1 MDATLKAAAMTDA
14 QKTEHIK
21 AVVLLEGQILRK
33 RHPILLR
40 QDLIGSLILAGSLLG
55 MIGAAALY
63 YYGLIAWYVCVP
75 VAAIFASFT
84 HELEHDL
91 IHLMYFRNKP
101 WAHNLMMALV
111 WLARPSTISPWTR
124 RRMHLHH
131 HKHSGT
137 RTDLEEQG
145 ITNGHPWGIKR
156 VLMMSDQMLSIWLR
170 PVEMS
175 KLARRFIKAQNPK
188 SHAEAMALGREQLMG
203 YLPLGRIYYTLWHG
217 FILFHA
223 ANYIATAMGHSI
235 AWWGFVEPTMNVVDF
250 LAVTWLAPN
259 ALRMFCL
266 HFISSNMHYY
276 GDIEDKNIM
285 QQCQVLNTPL
295 MWPFQLFCFNFGS
308 THAIHH
314 FVVKEPFYIRQL
326 SAPVAHKVMREMGVR
341 FNDLASIP
349 RANRFHAKP
358 LEAATEISSAT

>member
-1 MDATLKAAAMTDA
+1 MNTTMASAAAMTDA
-14 QKTEHIK
+14 QKTAHIK
-21 AVVLLEGQILRK
+21 AVVLQEGVALRQ
-33 RHPILLR
+33 RYPILLR
-40 QDLIGSLILAGSLLG
+40 QNLLGALILTFSLAG
-55 MIGAAALY
+55 MVAAGALY
-63 YYGLIAWYVCVP
+63 WYGLIAWYVCVP

-145 ITNGHPWGIKR
+145 ITNGYPWGVKR

-170 PVEMS
+170 PIEIA

-188 SHAEAMALGREQLMG
+188 SAAEARALGREQLLG

-217 FILFHA
+217 FIIYHLA
-223 ANYIATAMGHSI
+223 AFTAQTMGVALPWPAVVAPYVKPAMS
-235 AWWGFVEPTMNVVDF
+235 VVDF

-266 HFISSNMHYY
+266 HFVSSNMHYY
-276 GDIEDKNIM
+276 GDIEDGNVM
-285 QQCQVLNTPL
+285 QQCQVLNTPWML
-295 MWPFQLFCFNFGS
+295 PFHLFCFNFGS
-308 THAIHH
+308 THGIHH
-314 FVVKEPFYIRQL
+314 FVVKEPF
-326 SAPVAHKVMREMGVR
+326 
-341 FNDLASIP
+341 
-349 RANRFHAKP
+349 
-358 LEAATEISSAT
+358 